1 MIIFFFYFV
10 LSGFDFKA
18 EQENIPAAYLPWFDV
33 PGRAS
38 LDTTVIF
45 GHWSALGL
53 MIKENAIALDT
64 GCLWGGPLTA
74 ICLDTRE
81 VTQVSCT
88 NSSVAK
94 HW

>member
-1 MIIFFFYFV
+1 MRICTD
-10 LSGFDFKA
+10 SGEMEFDFKA
-18 EQENIPAAYLPWFDV
+18 EQYKIPQGYRPWFDI
-33 PGRAS
+33 PERAS
-38 LDTTVIF
+38 RNATVIF

-74 ICLDTRE
+74 IRLEDRE
-81 VTQVSCT
+81 VIQVACA
-88 NSSVAK
+88 NPAVAK